1 MNNIDESN
9 RLKNNMND
17 IEEEVKTLY
26 EENDDKKELDYLVK
40 QIDSIKLD
48 YYTDFHKSFI
58 NQLLYF
64 IKSDTEKDFFD
75 FKIKK
80 NTSILDFIMNYSSKF
95 KIINKI
101 RGKKRGKENN
111 VKNLDSNKN
120 AMKKNE
126 ESKNC
131 SININSSESKSSLSF
146 SINKSNLVDSNK
158 SSDKSKENINAKE
171 NNNENMIFIKKN
183 FKFEEYETKIKG
195 IEKEKEKKIKSISY
209 YEDVS
214 EINGNAFEN
223 DSIHYIFQK
232 IYTVAK
238 NKDFSIIYNVEPNI
252 EKINSIFKENSKL
265 YTLDKIQLDFII
277 LNLKIADLIEFLIE
291 NYSIIHS
298 NSKLGFAFKNKKFFT
313 LEDLNSLKKD
323 NKFCEERIDII
334 GESGVNIFNEKE
346 KCSQLLK
353 YSKLIHNINYLIKEN
368 NTEDLINLLDLLYLN
383 SNNKK
388 LILFITN
395 GTHSNFVNSQNNKF
409 LQLQKKLSVDSLLI
423 YRNKKLLY
431 RTIFLD
437 KLIKKFKKEGKKI
450 FDDNNEKQF
459 KKIIKESLESPYY
472 EKVVKKLSKIE
483 KKIKYIKTGL
493 FDYFSKKNIFI
504 ELCNDVMYII
514 KDKYIKPLSKD
525 NIEML
530 KNKLDKNNDFKEFKE
545 INEANSE
552 TVDKKIY
559 IINTEKNM
567 EEKVEKI
574 INRFKENNKN
584 NIKFELSNNF
594 NILYEKKSNIFKI
607 IILFVNE
614 SFFNNFN
621 NYVKINNLKNE
632 LQINIFN
639 PIILYIKNKEMET
652 SFNKHKDLLGL
663 NFNCINEDN
672 QLQNVIDDIIN
683 NKYNI
688 DLYQKFNDII
698 KEEKYYKYII
708 NRYINIFN
716 KTIFGFKKEKYEK
729 YEKIFIKISQ
739 DLQFLQNFDFDYKN
753 IIDDETKNKIIDI
766 IKNKDIETLI
776 DNFLG
781 EKKILEEINKAL
793 IEFEEDI
800 EEIKKAKN
808 GNKIENDA
816 KSIDLVNNNIN
827 ENISDKISENMNNE
841 NKIEFIPNNNE
852 SIDKNKI
859 EEKSNNESNI
869 EENDLAQLE
878 LEISECEK
886 ILNDSDSKQKIET
899 KIGKEEQ
906 KEYKYLILNA
916 LIKENMVKIIKN
928 EILIVVYVVLQKSII
943 HQFEKEFKLGTLN

>member
-40 QIDSIKLD
+40 QIDFNKID
-48 YYTDFHKSFI
+48 DDNDFHKSFI
-58 NQLLYF
+58 NQLIYF
-64 IKSDTEKDFFD
+64 IKSDEEKDFFD

-80 NTSILDFIMNYSSKF
+80 NTSILDFIINYSSKF

-101 RGKKRGKENN
+101 HGKKRGKENN
-111 VKNLDSNKN
+111 VKNLDNNKN
-120 AMKKNE
+120 TIIKNE
-126 ESKNC
+126 ESKELNNRC
-131 SININSSESKSSLSF
+131 ININSYESKSSLSF
-146 SINKSNLVDSNK
+146 SINKSNLADLNK
-158 SSDKSKENINAKE
+158 SSDKSKENIKAKE
-171 NNNENMIFIKKN
+171 NMMFIKKN
-183 FKFEEYETKIKG
+183 FAPEEYETKIKD
-195 IEKEKEKKIKSISY
+195 IEKEKRNISY
-209 YEDVS
+209 YEDDS

-223 DSIHYIFQK
+223 DSIHYIFK
-232 IYTVAK
+232 KLYSVAK
-238 NKDFSIIYNVEPNI
+238 NNDCSIIYNIEPNI
-252 EKINSIFKENSKL
+252 EKINSIFKGNNKL

-298 NSKLGFAFKNKKFFT
+298 NSKLVFAFKDNKFFS
-313 LEDLNSLKKD
+313 LEDLNSLKADEKISQ
-323 NKFCEERIDII
+323 ERIDII
-334 GESGVNIFNEKE
+334 GESGVNIFNEEE

-368 NTEDLINLLDLLYLN
+368 KTEDLINLLDLLYLN

-395 GTHSNFVNSQNNKF
+395 GTHSNFVNSKNNKF
-409 LQLQKKLSVDSLLI
+409 LQLQEKLSIDSLLI

-493 FDYFSKKNIFI
+493 FDYFSKENIFI

-525 NIEML
+525 NIETL
-530 KNKLDKNNDFKEFKE
+530 KNKLDINNDFKEFKE

-567 EEKVEKI
+567 EEKVKII

-584 NIKFELSNNF
+584 NIMYKLSNNF

-614 SFFNNFN
+614 SFFNNLN

-632 LQINIFN
+632 LQINKFN

-652 SFNKHKDLLGL
+652 SFNQHKDLLGL

-672 QLQNVIDDIIN
+672 QLQNAIDDIIN

-766 IKNKDIETLI
+766 IKDKDIETLI
-776 DNFLG
+776 DNFLE

-808 GNKIENDA
+808 GNKIENDT
-816 KSIDLVNNNIN
+816 KSIDSVNNNIN

-916 LIKENMVKIIKN
+916 LIKENMVEIIKN

>member
-1 MNNIDESN
+1 
-9 RLKNNMND
+9 
-17 IEEEVKTLY
+17 
-26 EENDDKKELDYLVK
+26 
-40 QIDSIKLD
+40 
-48 YYTDFHKSFI
+48 
-58 NQLLYF
+58 
-64 IKSDTEKDFFD
+64 
-75 FKIKK
+75 
-80 NTSILDFIMNYSSKF
+80 MNYSSKF

-111 VKNLDSNKN
+111 VKNLDNNKN
-120 AMKKNE
+120 TITKNE
-126 ESKNC
+126 ESKELNNR
-131 SININSSESKSSLSF
+131 SININSYESKSSLSF
-146 SINKSNLVDSNK
+146 SINKSNLADLNK
-158 SSDKSKENINAKE
+158 SSDKSKENIKAKE
-171 NNNENMIFIKKN
+171 NMLFIKKN
-183 FKFEEYETKIKG
+183 FDPEEYETKIKD
-195 IEKEKEKKIKSISY
+195 IEKEKRNISY
-209 YEDVS
+209 YKDDS

-223 DSIHYIFQK
+223 DSIHYICK
-232 IYTVAK
+232 KLYSVAK
-238 NKDFSIIYNVEPNI
+238 NNDCSIIYNIEPNI
-252 EKINSIFKENSKL
+252 ENINSIFKGNNKL

-298 NSKLGFAFKNKKFFT
+298 NSKLEFAFKNKKFFT
-313 LEDLNSLKKD
+313 LEDLNSLKED

-334 GESGVNIFNEKE
+334 GESGVNIINEEE

-431 RTIFLD
+431 RTIFID
-437 KLIKKFKKEGKKI
+437 KLIKKFIKEGKKI

-504 ELCNDVMYII
+504 ELCNDVMYTI
-514 KDKYIKPLSKD
+514 KDKYIKPLSKE

-530 KNKLDKNNDFKEFKE
+530 KNKLDINNDFKEFKE

-559 IINTEKNM
+559 ILNTEKNM

-574 INRFKENNKN
+574 INKFKENNKNNKN
-584 NIKFELSNNF
+584 NIKFEFSNDL

-614 SFFNNFN
+614 SFFTNLD
-621 NYVKINNLKNE
+621 NYGKINNLKNE
-632 LQINIFN
+632 LQINKFN

-652 SFNKHKDLLGL
+652 SFNQYKDLLGL
-663 NFNCINEDN
+663 NFNCINNDN
-672 QLQNVIDDIIN
+672 QLQNAIDDIIS

-766 IKNKDIETLI
+766 IKDKDIKILI
-776 DNFLG
+776 DNFLE

-800 EEIKKAKN
+800 VKIKKAKN
-808 GNKIENDA
+808 GNKIPSNIKFSNLE
-816 KSIDLVNNNIN
+816 NNNIN
-827 ENISDKISENMNNE
+827 ENISAKISENMNNE
-841 NKIEFIPNNNE
+841 NKIEFIPNNNK

-916 LIKENMVKIIKN
+916 LIKDNMVEIIKN